1 MSPKK
6 RIRKN
11 AKEKVKKVSPYPGTT
26 SQKDI
31 CMAVLLSNPDN
42 FAALFNATHFFPEK
56 ILPEDL
62 EERDSRLSTMR
73 FEQIEERVAKGQTL
87 ARDILKDWHGPYTFG
102 LGIENQTTAD
112 PAMPVRSLNYDA
124 IGYQKQVKA
133 IRDANNRKWSKR
145 KQKTRLPKDLTDGEK
160 LSRFK
165 KTDTIHP
172 MVTAVLYTGDAWDCA
187 TDLKEMFV
195 VPEELMKW
203 MPSWPVNVI
212 NPHAMSDEEI
222 MAMESD
228 DMKFFMSMVKY
239 STDKEAMKRIAMTYF
254 KEFCVSP
261 QICYITGVVL
271 NDNWLIDKYREKRN
285 ERVES
290 EDMCIALKE
299 WENEARAEGK
309 AEGRAEGREER
320 DKHIILSMLGKGVSA
335 TDIAYLCDIPYEEVE
350 AVISALHA

>member
-1 MSPKK
+1 
-6 RIRKN
+6 
-11 AKEKVKKVSPYPGTT
+11 
-26 SQKDI
+26 
-31 CMAVLLSNPDN
+31 
-42 FAALFNATHFFPEK
+42 
-56 ILPEDL
+56 
-62 EERDSRLSTMR
+62 
-73 FEQIEERVAKGQTL
+73 
-87 ARDILKDWHGPYTFG
+87 
-102 LGIENQTTAD
+102 
-112 PAMPVRSLNYDA
+112 
-124 IGYQKQVKA
+124 
-133 IRDANNRKWSKR
+133 
-145 KQKTRLPKDLTDGEK
+145 
-160 LSRFK
+160 
-165 KTDTIHP
+165 
-172 MVTAVLYTGDAWDCA
+172 
-187 TDLKEMFV
+187 MFV
-195 VPEELMKW
+195 VPEEFMKW

-239 STDKEAMKRIAMTYF
+239 SKDKEAMKRIAMTYF

-299 WENEARAEGK
+299 WENGARAEGK
-309 AEGRAEGREER
+309 AEGKAEGREER